1 VHDEEVAVTSRDANA
16 KFLRLMKTLLSTP
29 ELLIRQQFGSF
40 AKLPAIDLETNSAD
54 DAASPHSQL
63 IGRCQSSGCGV
74 SIVAA
79 RIAKNSPAGLCTIT
93 LPNHLDFRLQIFD

>member
-1 VHDEEVAVTSRDANA
+1 MHDEEVAVTSRDANA
-16 KFLRLMKTLLSTP
+16 KFLRLMKMLLSTP
-29 ELLIRQQFGSF
+29 ESSIRERFGSF
-40 AKLPAIDLETNSAD
+40 AKLPAIGRKTNSAD